1 MCHRCFH
8 WIRWCQP
15 LKDKKAK
22 TVLYGF
28 NEIVE
33 ESKGQPNKLWVD
45 HGREFYNSPMQKW
58 LHDNDI
64 LMYLTHNEGKSVV
77 AEKFIKKLK
86 DKIYKTMTANDSK
99 SYLNYLNKLIDE
111 YSNTYHRSVG
121 KKPIDADYS
130 ALTDKIESNC
140 KAPKFKIDDRVRITN

>member
-1 MCHRCFH
+1 
-8 WIRWCQP
+8 
-15 LKDKKAK
+15 
-22 TVLYGF
+22 
-28 NEIVE
+28 
-33 ESKGQPNKLWVD
+33 
-45 HGREFYNSPMQKW
+45 
-58 LHDNDI
+58 
-64 LMYLTHNEGKSVV
+64 MYLTHNEGKSVV

-140 KAPKFKIDDRVRITN
+140 KAPKFKIDDRVRINN

>member
-1 MCHRCFH
+1 
-8 WIRWCQP
+8 
-15 LKDKKAK
+15 
-22 TVLYGF
+22 
-28 NEIVE
+28 
-33 ESKGQPNKLWVD
+33 
-45 HGREFYNSPMQKW
+45 MQKW

-86 DKIYKTMTANDSK
+86 DKIYKTMTANDSN